1 MCWKHKENAN
11 GKKKEKKKLLVLKKE
26 GWVKKRNT
34 GFLKKLNTE
43 LAYDPEIPLQIY
55 IQKKWKHMSTQKLD
69 MNVYSSVIHNSERY
83 KQRKGPWTDEWINK
97 RWSIRYNGMLFS
109 HEKKEALKWTAMWM
123 NFNSTWSLKGIGG
136 CLGDETVLKPEM
148 VAAFHE
154 HTKIP
159 LSCYNF
165 KTIIVCYVNFTTI
178 KILFEKV
185 QTQKTIKLGT

>member
-1 MCWKHKENAN
+1 MTQKFHSRFIS
-11 GKKKEKKKLLVLKKE
+11 
-26 GWVKKRNT
+26 KRNGNICPHRNWT
-34 GFLKKLNTE
+34 WMFIAVLFTTAK
-43 LAYDPEIPLQIY
+43 
-55 IQKKWKHMSTQKLD
+55 
-69 MNVYSSVIHNSERY
+69 RY

-97 RWSIRYNGMLFS
+97 WWSIHYNGMLFS
-109 HEKKEALKWTAMWM
+109 HEKKEVLKWAAMWM
-123 NFNSTWSLKGIGG
+123 NFNVTWSLKGMGG

-148 VAAFHE
+148 VTAFHE

-178 KILFEKV
+178 KIFFEKV